1 MDRWNPAHPAPTDGA
16 DTEGSPAILYTTTR
30 AQEGSDDMTINA
42 SGRVST
48 GYSIALAEGQ
58 HWYAD
63 AAREVKLGELSSD
76 RVVPYIGIPVGSDA
90 RAILLTTSKPYDDGK
105 DRPSIVYVSKGAGEP
120 YANDPDVPPSGREAE
135 YREALE
141 SISDITA
148 EALEADGGA

>member
-1 MDRWNPAHPAPTDGA
+1 MDRWGPDHPAPTDIAETG
-16 DTEGSPAILYTTTR
+16 GSAAILYTTTR
-30 AQEGSDDMTINA
+30 AQAGSDDVTINA

-48 GYSIALAEGQ
+48 GYSIALKEGQ

-63 AAREVKLGELSSD
+63 AARQEKLGELSSD
-76 RVVPYIGIPVGSDA
+76 RVVPYVGIPVGSDA
-90 RAILLTTSKPYDDGK
+90 RAIILNTSKPYDDGK

-120 YANDPDVPPSGREAE
+120 YPNDPDLPPNSREAE

-148 EALEADGGA
+148 EALEADGGT